1 MKQGLA
7 LFDFDGTLTTQD
19 SLLEFIKYSCGSF
32 RYYLVMALFSPV
44 IFYHTVISKD
54 GEQAKQRLLSFLF
67 KGLKESELESL
78 GAAFAE
84 KVLPKIERAEMMDV
98 LRDMKKHGY
107 RIVVISAS
115 ISIWLKPW
123 TDSLGVELISTEFEF
138 KNGTFTGR
146 FATPNCNGT
155 EKVARIKKH
164 LNVMDYS
171 PIYAYGNSKGDL
183 PMLALADFPFMNNL
197 PLEK

>member
-7 LFDFDGTLTTQD
+7 LFDFDGTLTTKD

-32 RYYLVMALFSPV
+32 RYYLVMAMFSPA
-44 IFYHTVISKD
+44 IFYHTMITKD
-54 GEQAKQRLLSFLF
+54 GEAAKQKLLSFLF
-67 KGLKESELESL
+67 KGKKQSELESI
-78 GAAFAE
+78 GVAFAE
-84 KVLPKIERAEMMDV
+84 QVLPKIVRAEMMDV

-107 RIVVISAS
+107 RVVVISAS

-123 TDSLGVELISTEFEF
+123 TDGLGVELICTEIEF
-138 KNGTFTGR
+138 LKGKFSGR
-146 FATPNCNGT
+146 FATPNCNGQ
-155 EKVARIKKH
+155 EKVVRIKKH

-183 PMLALADFPFMNNL
+183 PMLALADFPFMNNE
-197 PLEK
+197 PLN